1 MSAIFLLLFSYS
13 LFFLTR
19 DARAPDARRAR
30 ACRGETISPPI
41 CAHSKTHLFFSHKQN
56 ARKKREEIKARE
68 AAEAERKK
76 KEEFES
82 LPENKQ
88 KAIKAKED
96 GNAAYKAQELDKALD
111 LYRQASEHDPESP
124 VYLTNMAAVYMAQK
138 NYEAVIESCEK
149 VRGTGVRY
157 SPCAKLLTI
166 S

>member
-1 MSAIFLLLFSYS
+1 MLPFQ
-13 LFFLTR
+13 
-19 DARAPDARRAR
+19 
-30 ACRGETISPPI
+30 
-41 CAHSKTHLFFSHKQN
+41 QN

-111 LYRQASEHDPESP
+111 FYRQASEHDPESP

-138 NYEAVIESCEK
+138 KYDSVVESCDK
-149 VRGTGVRY
+149 VR
-157 SPCAKLLTI
+157 
-166 S
+166 